1 MVTALNTHGVPVVA
15 LAGTCMDSG
24 KTAAASAIVS
34 RLRHLG
40 HTVDAFKAT
49 GVSLRRDI
57 LAMED
62 AGARNTSIFTD
73 FGVITTTAQNSAG
86 VTKTMLN
93 KLAATKPD
101 AIVFELGDGI
111 LGTYGVDAILQDQ
124 AIAESLTCL
133 ILCANDP
140 VGSTG
145 GHALLK
151 DEFGLDAHLVTGP
164 ATDNQVG
171 RNIINDRLGIQGIN
185 AITNASDLGDAVAG
199 IIGLAEQQKAS

>member
-1 MVTALNTHGVPVVA
+1 
-15 LAGTCMDSG
+15 
-24 KTAAASAIVS
+24 
-34 RLRHLG
+34 
-40 HTVDAFKAT
+40 VDAFKAT

-73 FGVITTTAQNSAG
+73 FGVITTTSENGAE
-86 VTKTMLN
+86 VTRTMLN
-93 KLAATKPD
+93 KLAAAKPD

-111 LGTYGVDAILQDQ
+111 LGTYGVDAILNDQ
-124 AIAESLTCL
+124 AIAESISCL

-145 GHALLK
+145 GFGLLK
-151 DEFGLDAHLVTGP
+151 TEFGLDANLVTGP

-171 RNIINDRLGIQGIN
+171 RDIIDQRLGVKGIN
-185 AITNASDLGDAVAG
+185 AITHASDLGDEVAE
-199 IIGLAEQQKAS
+199 IIGLQVQKKAS